1 MRVMGAASEGR
12 SSAQRRYA
20 TDSDIDIEPCAAV
33 GLDQRS
39 CLQLLLFKK
48 NHKLRLQLCS
58 KCEYCLM
65 IKPRMDVLW
74 RKQDMCVVVGP
85 KPLFSHVAQ
94 GRISPDE
101 NTLLFSGQEST
112 KTMGD
117 RVSDTSGLAL
127 GRTSVQQEY
136 AGQCAREREGQA
148 DAASLF
154 HKTGL

>member
-1 MRVMGAASEGR
+1 
-12 SSAQRRYA
+12 
-20 TDSDIDIEPCAAV
+20 
-33 GLDQRS
+33 
-39 CLQLLLFKK
+39 
-48 NHKLRLQLCS
+48 
-58 KCEYCLM
+58 
-65 IKPRMDVLW
+65 
-74 RKQDMCVVVGP
+74 MCVVVGP
-85 KPLFSHVAQ
+85 KPLFSQVAQ
-94 GRISPDE
+94 ERISPDE

-136 AGQCAREREGQA
+136 ASQCAREREGQA